1 MKEIQSSLTKK
12 FSANNITS
20 ALMQFASI
28 MLYVYVGYR
37 AISLIMSFVDEPS
50 KTIYDILNFVG
61 IFAYYAYFAGLVF
74 CFAKNDFTPILAAF
88 GIKALASIIGFIRYI
103 TGDYTT
109 FITILDYLVEI
120 AAYCLLT
127 YGAYLQFAKTR
138 VTAGFARPMGAAPVA
153 PATKFCP
160 SCGKQVPADAP
171 FCNNCGNKL
180 M

>member
-12 FSANNITS
+12 FSENNITNM
-20 ALMQFASI
+20 LMQFAAI
-28 MLYVYVGYR
+28 LLYVYAGYR
-37 AISLIMSFVDEPS
+37 VLSLIMSFVDEPS

-61 IFAYYAYFAGLVF
+61 IFAWYAYLIGLIF
-74 CFAKNDFTPILAAF
+74 CFAKNNFTPILTVFA
-88 GIKALASIIGFIRYI
+88 IKALAEIIGFIRYI

-109 FITILDYLVEI
+109 FITIISYLVDV
-120 AAYCLLT
+120 AVYCLLT
-127 YGAYLQFAKTR
+127 FGAYTQFAKTR
-138 VTAGFARPMGAAPVA
+138 VVAGFARPMGAA